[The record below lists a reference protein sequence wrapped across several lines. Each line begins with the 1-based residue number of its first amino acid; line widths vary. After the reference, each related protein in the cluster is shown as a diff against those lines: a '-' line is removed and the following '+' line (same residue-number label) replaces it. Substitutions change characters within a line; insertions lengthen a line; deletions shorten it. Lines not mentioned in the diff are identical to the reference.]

1 MSGETLKPCP
11 WCGGE
16 AEISQIGNEHTKS
29 RGFEVKCKTWGCSTV
44 KRALVVRHTM
54 AEARLFAVERWNT
67 RPTPTVEGGEQAESG
82 DGGELTDAYMLGKVE
97 GVQIGRKQ
105 AQMEAA
111 DALASRDAEIER
123 LRGELDSLRWAIMGG
138 EDAPGVLDTVTHDEV
153 LKALQESR
161 SNWKSYAEMV
171 AAERD
176 RLSAALGEAERA
188 INRAKEAVED
198 QDDIELVGSLDAALS
213 TLKTAREG
221 DNA

>member
-29 RGFEVKCKTWGCSTV
+29 RGFEVKCKTWDCSTV

-67 RPTPTVEGGEQAESG
+67 RPTPTVEGGELVERLRTELAEAKDAARRSDQHAQRVAVEAA
-82 DGGELTDAYMLGKVE
+82 DGFAAMEALDEFWDAVGHPNNRGTLTPAEQVASICRELD
-97 GVQIGRKQ
+97 Q
-105 AQMEAA
+105 AA

-123 LRGELDSLRWAIMGG
+123 LRGELRRAHLKRLVELSEEFGG
-138 EDAPGVLDTVTHDEV
+138 YDE
-153 LKALQESR
+153 
-161 SNWKSYAEMV
+161 
-171 AAERD
+171 
-176 RLSAALGEAERA
+176 LST
-188 INRAKEAVED
+188 
-198 QDDIELVGSLDAALS
+198 SALS

-221 DNA
+221 NNA